1 MYVFPTIRHFIK
13 FQFHVTNFDIINI
26 YTLTNVM
33 IRIFHHYRFDT
44 LGSGFHVYITHL
56 KYFLLLKQVKLSGGF
71 IDITINF

>member
-1 MYVFPTIRHFIK
+1 
-13 FQFHVTNFDIINI
+13 
-26 YTLTNVM
+26 M